1 MPVLDIVGLV
11 VLVVILCAL
20 ALILARQRHMLH
32 GPGGIP
38 LAVRRGTRWL
48 YGVGLYDGDMLL
60 WYRAIGIGTRPSRV
74 MRRGEIEV
82 LSRRAPSPAELGS
95 LPSTAVIVDVRD
107 SAGDIT
113 LALADGAFTGFVS
126 WLEASAPRF

>member
-1 MPVLDIVGLV
+1 MTLYDIVGLIVLAV
-11 VLVVILCAL
+11 VLCAL

-48 YGVGLYDGDMLL
+48 YGVGLYDGDVLL

-74 MRRGEIEV
+74 LRREEIEV
-82 LSRRAPSPAELGS
+82 LGRRAPSESELGS

-107 SAGDIT
+107 SGGEVT

>member
-1 MPVLDIVGLV
+1 MNSYDIVGLIVLAV
-11 VLVVILCAL
+11 VLGLL

-32 GPGGIP
+32 GPGGFP

-48 YGVGLYDGDMLL
+48 YGVGLYEGDSLL
-60 WYRAIGIGTRPSRV
+60 WYRAIGIGTRPSRTL
-74 MRRGEIEV
+74 RREHIEV
-82 LSRRAPSPAELGS
+82 LSRRTPSPAELGS
-95 LPSTAVIVDVRD
+95 LPSTAVIVDLRD
-107 SAGDIT
+107 STGEIT

>member
-1 MPVLDIVGLV
+1 MNVYDIVGLI
-11 VLVVILCAL
+11 VLVIVLCLL
-20 ALILARQRHMLH
+20 ALILARQRHMLR

-74 MRRGEIEV
+74 LRRGEIEM
-82 LSRRAPSPAELGS
+82 LSRRVPSPAELGS
-95 LPSTAVIVDVRD
+95 LPATAVIVDVRD
-107 SAGDIT
+107 STGEVT